1 MSFLRIFAKPELR
14 PLGRWGVSHEK
25 ALSLMESN
33 KIYDSSFTP
42 YHVNSELSNCVFK
55 KMDSVKMY
63 YCISCFRLRNEFEI
77 IEKKDGSY
85 IIKDPSYC
93 LDGKD

>member
-1 MSFLRIFAKPELR
+1 MSFLRIFAKPVLR

-42 YHVNSELSNCVFK
+42 YHVDSERLNCIFK

-63 YCISCFRLRNEFEI
+63 YCMSCFRLRNESEI
-77 IEKKDGSY
+77 IEKKDRSY
-85 IIKDPSYC
+85 IVEDPSYC
-93 LDGKD
+93 LHRKD